1 MIDHGSQAHH
11 QRDYRGELVQDGL
24 MTIREAVAFLRLGRS
39 TLYGL
44 MERGD
49 LPYACIGARRLIP
62 RRAIVD
68 LAARNLR
75 CEIPI
80 PPANNGKRLHS
91 WPRKVTALRNR
102 RGRGEGSIFLR
113 NDGLWVGAL

>member
-1 MIDHGSQAHH
+1 
-11 QRDYRGELVQDGL
+11 

-62 RRAIVD
+62 RRALVD
-68 LAARNLR
+68 LAASCLR
-75 CEIPI
+75 GDIPVLTSGNC
-80 PPANNGKRLHS
+80 PLPGD
-91 WPRKVTALRNR
+91 
-102 RGRGEGSIFLR
+102 GR
-113 NDGLWVGAL
+113 

>member
-1 MIDHGSQAHH
+1 MIHHEREAYHQQDH
-11 QRDYRGELVQDGL
+11 RGELVQDGL

-62 RRAIVD
+62 RRALVD
-68 LAARNLR
+68 LAASHLKGD
-75 CEIPI
+75 IPV
-80 PPANNGKRLHS
+80 PAADNGS
-91 WPRKVTALRNR
+91 ISG
-102 RGRGEGSIFLR
+102 RGR
-113 NDGLWVGAL
+113 

>member
-1 MIDHGSQAHH
+1 MIDHAAQGHPRQ
-11 QRDYRGELVQDGL
+11 DNRGELVQDGL

-62 RRAIVD
+62 RRALVD
-68 LAARNLR
+68 LAASHLR
-75 CEIPI
+75 GTIPA
-80 PPANNGKRLHS
+80 PSAGTGQTPGH
-91 WPRKVTALRNR
+91 
-102 RGRGEGSIFLR
+102 GR
-113 NDGLWVGAL
+113 

>member
-1 MIDHGSQAHH
+1 MIDHESQSHH
-11 QRDYRGELVQDGL
+11 QRHNREELVQDGL

-62 RRAIVD
+62 RRALVG
-68 LAARNLR
+68 LAASHLR
-75 CEIPI
+75 GETPV
-80 PPANNGKRLHS
+80 PAAG
-91 WPRKVTALRNR
+91 NR
-102 RGRGEGSIFLR
+102 RIAGHRG
-113 NDGLWVGAL
+113 

>member
-1 MIDHGSQAHH
+1 MIDNGSQAHH
-11 QRDYRGELVQDGL
+11 QRDHREELVQDGL

-62 RRAIVD
+62 RRALVD
-68 LAARNLR
+68 LAASHL
-75 CEIPI
+75 
-80 PPANNGKRLHS
+80 
-91 WPRKVTALRNR
+91 
-102 RGRGEGSIFLR
+102 RGEFPEPATGNGPIA
-113 NDGLWVGAL
+113 GHGG

>member
-1 MIDHGSQAHH
+1 MIDHRSQADD
-11 QRDYRGELVQDGL
+11 QRDHRKVLVQDGL

-62 RRAIVD
+62 RRALVD
-68 LAARNLR
+68 LAASHLR
-75 CEIPI
+75 GTLPVPAAGTGPI
-80 PPANNGKRLHS
+80 G
-91 WPRKVTALRNR
+91 
-102 RGRGEGSIFLR
+102 GRGG
-113 NDGLWVGAL
+113 

>member
-1 MIDHGSQAHH
+1 MTDHAPQGQH
-11 QRDYRGELVQDGL
+11 QQDPRGELVQDGL

-62 RRAIVD
+62 RRALVD
-68 LAARNLR
+68 LAASHLR
-75 CEIPI
+75 GNIPV
-80 PPANNGKRLHS
+80 PATGN
-91 WPRKVTALRNR
+91 
-102 RGRGEGSIFLR
+102 GSIHR
-113 NDGLWVGAL
+113 G

>member
-1 MIDHGSQAHH
+1 MIDHESQAHH
-11 QRDYRGELVQDGL
+11 QRHHREELVQDGL

-62 RRAIVD
+62 RRALVD
-68 LAARNLR
+68 LAASNLR
-75 CEIPI
+75 GAIPMAATSNDPI
-80 PPANNGKRLHS
+80 SGH
-91 WPRKVTALRNR
+91 
-102 RGRGEGSIFLR
+102 RG
-113 NDGLWVGAL
+113 

>member
-11 QRDYRGELVQDGL
+11 QRDHRGELVQDGL
-24 MTIREAVAFLRLGRS
+24 MTIREAIAFLRLGRS

-62 RRAIVD
+62 RRALVD
-68 LAARNLR
+68 LAASHLR
-75 CEIPI
+75 GNIPRL
-80 PPANNGKRLHS
+80 AGNG
-91 WPRKVTALRNR
+91 PV
-102 RGRGEGSIFLR
+102 RGHGG
-113 NDGLWVGAL
+113 